1 MHKNFLIYL
10 TIASSFFQYF
20 LQILLLNLSLNFISK
35 FIEKK
40 RRKKITESEDTEKQ
54 PVNHIFI
61 GYLDGADPFRALVS
75 CSMESIYKFPSI
87 RGTA

>member
-10 TIASSFFQYF
+10 TIGSSFFQYL
-20 LQILLLNLSLNFISK
+20 LQILLLNFFVSK

>member
-10 TIASSFFQYF
+10 TIASSFFQYL
-20 LQILLLNLSLNFISK
+20 LQILLLNFFVSK
-35 FIEKK
+35 LIEKK
-40 RRKKITESEDTEKQ
+40 SRKKITESEDTEKQ

>member
-10 TIASSFFQYF
+10 TIASSFFQYL
-20 LQILLLNLSLNFISK
+20 LQILLLNFFVSK
-35 FIEKK
+35 LIEKK

-54 PVNHIFI
+54 LVNHIFI
-61 GYLDGADPFRALVS
+61 GYLDSADPFRALVS

>member
-10 TIASSFFQYF
+10 TIASSFFQYL
-20 LQILLLNLSLNFISK
+20 LQILLLNFFVSK
-35 FIEKK
+35 LIEKK
-40 RRKKITESEDTEKQ
+40 RRKKITKSEDTEKQ

>member
-1 MHKNFLIYL
+1 MSNESSCKNFLIYL
-10 TIASSFFQYF
+10 TIASNIF
-20 LQILLLNLSLNFISK
+20 SLNFFFFVFK
-35 FIEKK
+35 LIEKK
-40 RRKKITESEDTEKQ
+40 RKKRESEEGHREATI
-54 PVNHIFI
+54 VNHIFI